1 MDEDFV
7 DDSDNDEEEIDD
19 ADEEDIIALEQEV
32 VSVQGPKVIDEEYRY
47 DILTGD
53 QVVEFMQDIIKDVNS
68 VVQVELSHC
77 FWHIWKSTDPC
88 IHHSSMTYWGC
99 LHVT

>member
-77 FWHIWKSTDPC
+77 F
-88 IHHSSMTYWGC
+88 
-99 LHVT
+99 